1 MKMRIAPLW
10 LALAGVCLAWI
21 PPAGAQMANDLTI
34 GNPKAMALGNAVT
47 ADETGIDS
55 VHYNPAALTRMKG
68 RQATV
73 KLLTGVMD
81 IRAGFKAPPN
91 YGEGTFGLRDDPVA
105 NSHSRTLT
113 PTMYLPGLGGMTDVP
128 LLVA

>member
-73 KLLTGVMD
+73 KLLTGVMVPAC
-81 IRAGFKAPPN
+81 RR
-91 YGEGTFGLRDDPVA
+91 RDDGKRQRRLCLA
-105 NSHSRTLT
+105 GAGYEHHHR
-113 PTMYLPGLGGMTDVP
+113 
-128 LLVA
+128 

>member
-47 ADETGIDS
+47 ADETDRKS
-55 VHYNPAALTRMKG
+55 V
-68 RQATV
+68 V
-73 KLLTGVMD
+73 
-81 IRAGFKAPPN
+81 
-91 YGEGTFGLRDDPVA
+91 
-105 NSHSRTLT
+105 
-113 PTMYLPGLGGMTDVP
+113 
-128 LLVA
+128 

>member
-1 MKMRIAPLW
+1 
-10 LALAGVCLAWI
+10 
-21 PPAGAQMANDLTI
+21 MANDLTI

-81 IRAGFKAPPN
+81 IRAGFKA
-91 YGEGTFGLRDDPVA
+91 RR
-105 NSHSRTLT
+105 RTT
-113 PTMYLPGLGGMTDVP
+113 AKAPSACATTRSPTATAGP
-128 LLVA
+128 

>member
-1 MKMRIAPLW
+1 
-10 LALAGVCLAWI
+10 
-21 PPAGAQMANDLTI
+21 MANDLTI

-81 IRAGFKAPPN
+81 IR
-91 YGEGTFGLRDDPVA
+91 
-105 NSHSRTLT
+105 
-113 PTMYLPGLGGMTDVP
+113 
-128 LLVA
+128 

>member
-81 IRAGFKAPPN
+81 IRAGFRRRRTTAKAPSACA
-91 YGEGTFGLRDDPVA
+91 TTR
-105 NSHSRTLT
+105 S
-113 PTMYLPGLGGMTDVP
+113 PTATAGP
-128 LLVA
+128 

>member
-55 VHYNPAALTRMKG
+55 VHYKPGGADQDEGPPGDREAAHRGDGHPRRLQGAAELRRRHLRPARRPG
-68 RQATV
+68 RQQ
-73 KLLTGVMD
+73 
-81 IRAGFKAPPN
+81 PQP
-91 YGEGTFGLRDDPVA
+91 DP
-105 NSHSRTLT
+105 
-113 PTMYLPGLGGMTDVP
+113 
-128 LLVA
+128 